1 VNLALSLFKS
11 KKKNPLLELKT
22 NFLHRIDFLLGKQGL
37 KDEELYHV
45 VKDFFKQ
52 YLHLDY
58 EFTFEELIEEFDK
71 VYLDPDVKQELI
83 QFISDVGL
91 IEFSENAYNE
101 REVKEFLKSFAWLI
115 DRLIPLKV
123 KENFFDPELKKIVEE
138 KPSEVVKEEEFLK
151 QETPQAFKYLVRE
164 ASKELSNNNVEKAK
178 ALYLKALQIY
188 NKMSDKDKAENY
200 KLLRALYNM
209 LR

>member
-1 VNLALSLFKS
+1 MALSLFKS

-91 IEFSENAYNE
+91 IEFSENAYKE

>member
-1 VNLALSLFKS
+1 
-11 KKKNPLLELKT
+11 
-22 NFLHRIDFLLGKQGL
+22 IDFLLGKQGL
-37 KDEELYHV
+37 ADEELYHV

-83 QFISDVGL
+83 QFISDIGL

>member
-1 VNLALSLFKS
+1 MNLALALFKS

-52 YLHLDY
+52 YLKLDY

-91 IEFSENAYNE
+91 IEFSENAYKE